1 MITRRR
7 PSGREI
13 LLAAIAVVIMTA
25 ILASATWRLA
35 LLTGALA
42 GLIAVTGF
50 RFSGRAG
57 LLAAAVV
64 TVLALGGLTGHGH
77 PPPKATHNHRPAAH
91 HGAAQQGGARRH
103 QDATK
108 TARP

>member
-1 MITRRR
+1 MITRHR

-13 LLAAIAVVIMTA
+13 LVAAIAVVMMA
-25 ILASATWRLA
+25 GILASATWRLA
-35 LLTGALA
+35 LLTGAVA

-50 RFSGRAG
+50 RFSGRAA

-64 TVLALGGLTGHGH
+64 TVLALGGLTGHGR
-77 PPPKATHNHRPAAH
+77 PPARATHNHRPAAH
-91 HGAAQQGGARRH
+91 QAATHRGGPRQR

-108 TARP
+108 TGRR

>member
-13 LLAAIAVVIMTA
+13 LFAAIAVVIIA
-25 ILASATWRLA
+25 GIIASATWRLA
-35 LLTGALA
+35 LLTGVVA

-77 PPPKATHNHRPAAH
+77 APARMTHRHRPVAHRTAAH
-91 HGAAQQGGARRH
+91 QGDPRER
-103 QDATK
+103 QDTK
-108 TARP
+108 AGRP